1 MFRRECIRESLY
13 RGGIMETVW
22 WRMEMETVF
31 WRLYD
36 GESMQRM
43 DNRGCILKSV
53 NWRVYLGEC
62 VMESVY

>member
-1 MFRRECIRESLY
+1 
-13 RGGIMETVW
+13 METVW
-22 WRMEMETVF
+22 WRLEMETVF
-31 WRLYD
+31 WRMYD